1 VTDYFS
7 ELEDQLGR
15 VTESGIHNRRR
26 LGDRMPHPGR
36 GLLAAATSVL
46 VVAAVVAVALD
57 TGSAVRSRPPALPA
71 AGSQSG
77 GGGAQRSAGVT
88 PTTAGG
94 TSYCVSSV
102 THARTACSPQA
113 AAFRNEGG
121 FPAVRPH
128 PGAPLRLVAQLYLHA
143 LSGAKG
149 PTAVVRVVE
158 QGGAFGVSMLGAGLP
173 ANTKRDA
180 YAVWLTNRRHQAKM
194 LGFVDPPV
202 KIDGRLK
209 AAGVL
214 PKDAFRYD
222 ELLITL
228 QTAQTNPTA
237 PGAAVLKGTFHR

>member
-36 GLLAAATSVL
+36 GLLAAATSIL

-57 TGSAVRSRPPALPA
+57 TGSAVSSRPPALPA

-77 GGGAQRSAGVT
+77 GG
-88 PTTAGG
+88 

-102 THARTACSPQA
+102 THARTPCSPPA
-113 AAFRNEGG
+113 AAFQNAGG
-121 FPAVRPH
+121 FPAIRPH

-158 QGGAFGVSMLGAGLP
+158 QGDAFGVTMLGAGLP
-173 ANTKRDA
+173 ANTERDA
-180 YAVWLTNRRHQAKM
+180 YAVWLTNRRHQAKL

-202 KIDGRLK
+202 KKDGRLK

-228 QTAQTNPTA
+228 ETAQTNPTA
-237 PGAAVLKGTFHR
+237 PGAAVINGSFHR

>member
-15 VTESGIHNRRR
+15 ATERGIHNRRR
-26 LGDRMPHPGR
+26 LGNRVPHPGR
-36 GLLAAATSVL
+36 GVLAAATSIL

-57 TGSAVRSRPPALPA
+57 TGSAVRSRPPELPA
-71 AGSQSG
+71 AGSQPR

-88 PTTAGG
+88 PTKAGG
-94 TSYCVSSV
+94 TSYCVNWA

-113 AAFRNEGG
+113 APFRNDGG
-121 FPAVRPH
+121 FPAIRPR
-128 PGAPLRLVAQLYLHA
+128 PGAPLRLVAQLPLHP

-158 QGGAFGVSMLGAGLP
+158 QGGAFGVSILAAGLS

-180 YAVWLTNRRHQAKM
+180 YAVWLTNRRHQAKL

-202 KIDGRLK
+202 KLDGRLK

-228 QTAQTNPTA
+228 QTAKTNPTA
-237 PGAAVLKGTFHR
+237 PGAAVLKGSFHR